1 MEAWILQ
8 GDIKIQMQMQMQMQ
22 IYCSEDIYSY
32 TNLLSQEGETVTGG
46 LKRLG
51 ALAAKP
57 RRGKQS
63 KAPAALPPPSVLTEE
78 ERQRATEAFDELTEA
93 SSALMD
99 SGELDVYSKDK
110 VPPRVSIIAIYVSC
124 CVPY

>member
-1 MEAWILQ
+1 M
-8 GDIKIQMQMQMQMQ
+8 
-22 IYCSEDIYSY
+22 
-32 TNLLSQEGETVTGG
+32 TGG

-51 ALAAKP
+51 APAAKP

-78 ERQRATEAFDELTEA
+78 ERQRAREAFDELTEA

-110 VPPRVSIIAIYVSC
+110 VPPRVSTSLLSVHLAVYHARPVCMKERRMHAAGYVQPS
-124 CVPY
+124 VVVL